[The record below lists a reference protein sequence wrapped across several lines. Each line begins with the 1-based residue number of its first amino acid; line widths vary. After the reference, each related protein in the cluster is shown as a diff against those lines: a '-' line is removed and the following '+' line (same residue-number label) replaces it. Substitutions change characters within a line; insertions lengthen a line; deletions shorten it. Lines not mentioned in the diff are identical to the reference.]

1 MGVGAPPGKSW
12 AEGVLA
18 VVLFRLSV
26 RLPPGPALP
35 TVSFHLSMATGQP
48 PTTSKMS
55 SRG

>member
-18 VVLFRLSV
+18 PVLFRLSV